1 MTAVQAELACAVCGD
16 RTGPDR
22 QARYDAGA
30 ADLGTWARC
39 GHCQA
44 PLCDTCDGIPGAH
57 SCAGRLAAEANEA
70 PGLARQVRQLVRTV
84 ELLNAYGQAMAGDQ
98 WWPGN
103 AGVYLDEQRAAE
115 LEALLESQP

>member
-1 MTAVQAELACAVCGD
+1 
-16 RTGPDR
+16 
-22 QARYDAGA
+22 
-30 ADLGTWARC
+30 
-39 GHCQA
+39 
-44 PLCDTCDGIPGAH
+44 
-57 SCAGRLAAEANEA
+57 
-70 PGLARQVRQLVRTV
+70 VRTV